1 MSSSSWK
8 EECHYFLTSGLE
20 KHTRTPFAWLVIKA
34 ALILSTAEREH
45 VYHEFMNPPLV
56 FYFGL

>member
-1 MSSSSWK
+1 MRLVVV
-8 EECHYFLTSGLE
+8 ERRMPLLLNLGAG